1 MLQRGFPQVIDFL
14 HRAIWHMDCSP
25 PEATGWEGAMVRCSV
40 ARPATAQAISVAVDR
55 FDDAPGQRITGQSSI
70 DQSSDRSCTPR
81 WLVHVIESALI

>member
-1 MLQRGFPQVIDFL
+1 LIFYIAPFGTWIAHLLKQVD
-14 HRAIWHMDCSP
+14 
-25 PEATGWEGAMVRCSV
+25 GEGAMVRCSV
-40 ARPATAQAISVAVDR
+40 ARPAAAQAISVAVDR

>member
-14 HRAIWHMDCSP
+14 HRPFGTWIAHLLKQVDGRGRWSGVRSQGRP
-25 PEATGWEGAMVRCSV
+25 PRKRSRSLLTVS
-40 ARPATAQAISVAVDR
+40 S
-55 FDDAPGQRITGQSSI
+55 DAPGQRITGQSSI

>member
-1 MLQRGFPQVIDFL
+1 LIFFIALFGTWIAHLLSKWIGRGDGQV
-14 HRAIWHMDCSP
+14 
-25 PEATGWEGAMVRCSV
+25 SV
-40 ARPATAQAISVAVDR
+40 ARPATAHAISVAVDR